1 MNWTDLFAGLALYL
15 VIEGIMPF
23 LNPPALRRAM
33 TSFIS
38 LTDTQLRIAGL
49 VSMIIGVVLL
59 YFVRH
64 QVAN

>member
-1 MNWTDLFAGLALYL
+1 MNWNDLFAGMALYL

-33 TSFIS
+33 ASFINLS
-38 LTDTQLRIAGL
+38 DTQLRIAGL
-49 VSMIIGVVLL
+49 VSMIIGVTLL

-64 QVAN
+64 Q

>member
-1 MNWTDLFAGLALYL
+1 MNWNDLFAGMALYL

-33 TSFIS
+33 ASFVNLS
-38 LTDTQLRIAGL
+38 DMQLRVAGL
-49 VSMIIGVVLL
+49 VSMIVGVTLL

-64 QVAN
+64 Q